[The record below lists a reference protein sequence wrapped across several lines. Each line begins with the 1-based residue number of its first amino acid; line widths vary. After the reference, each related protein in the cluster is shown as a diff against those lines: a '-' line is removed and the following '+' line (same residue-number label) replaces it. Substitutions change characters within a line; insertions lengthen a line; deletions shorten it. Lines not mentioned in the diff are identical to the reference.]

1 MPQDIAKAEPPA
13 AAKSDEQQTEP
24 VASSEITVDH
34 QSGSELTM
42 VAKAE
47 VEVKLEAAAE
57 PKPEPL
63 AKAVDSHPA
72 PEPETLSSPAGPV
85 ASQQESTV
93 GKKEVTVAP
102 GAENAPDPTA
112 EPQATTAP
120 VAKEPMAEVGH
131 QVGNRIPDFTL
142 DLVGGATVSTI
153 NLVEEGKPT
162 FLFFT
167 STT

>member
-72 PEPETLSSPAGPV
+72 PEPDPHRYSKPPRKCLRILPRRSRQPPPNPMNSRPNLWHPA
-85 ASQQESTV
+85 
-93 GKKEVTVAP
+93 
-102 GAENAPDPTA
+102 
-112 EPQATTAP
+112 
-120 VAKEPMAEVGH
+120 
-131 QVGNRIPDFTL
+131 R
-142 DLVGGATVSTI
+142 
-153 NLVEEGKPT
+153 
-162 FLFFT
+162 
-167 STT
+167 